1 MNEFLKM
8 DIFFIITTIAVVML
22 VILGVVV
29 FLKVSRILGHIE
41 HVSEQVSLESDSI
54 RNDLVEVRRD
64 IREGKGRLKS
74 LFNFFGKVVKKAVK
88 NS

>member
-8 DIFFIITTIAVVML
+8 DIFFFITTIAVGVFL
-22 VILGVVV
+22 IIGVIV

-41 HVSEQVSLESDSI
+41 HVSKQVSLESDSI

-74 LFNFFGKVVKKAVK
+74 LFNFFGKVSKRASK
-88 NS
+88 NT